1 MDWLDVL
8 RQMQAARVEAFADS
22 DRVGGSS
29 ITAQAEDSGYAIR
42 VIGPID
48 WWFGVDVVAVAEEL
62 MEQQPKVVTLYLDSP
77 GGDLFDAM
85 ALRAALDTLAE
96 SGTVITARAGGIVG
110 SAAVPVFLTGATRTA
125 QSYTRFMVHN
135 PRAVFIAG
143 GTLDALRASFEN
155 FAGTLTAATG
165 LYWDAISSHVEASTV
180 AEWRASN
187 QDVWLTAEESR
198 TVGLLSEE
206 SEEEPIPGP
215 EATARLD
222 AVRAQLIH
230 ARIRATLGR

>member
-1 MDWLDVL
+1 MNWLEVL
-8 RQMQAARVEAFADS
+8 RQLRAARVAAFADS
-22 DRVGGSS
+22 DRVGGS
-29 ITAQAEDSGYAIR
+29 ITAQVEDSGYAIR

-48 WWFGVDVVAVAEEL
+48 WWFGVDVIAVAEEL
-62 MEQQPKVVTLYLDSP
+62 MEQQPKVVNLYIDSP

-110 SAAVPVFLTGATRTA
+110 SAAVQVFLTGATRTA
-125 QSYTRFMVHN
+125 QSYTRFMVHS
-135 PRAVFIAG
+135 PRAVFSAG

-155 FAGTLTAATG
+155 FAGTVTAATG
-165 LYWDAISSHVEASTV
+165 LYWDAISSHVEASIV
-180 AEWRASN
+180 AGWRASN
-187 QDVWLTAEESR
+187 QDVWLTADESR
-198 TVGLLSEE
+198 TVGLLSAEL
-206 SEEEPIPGP
+206 EEPVPGP
-215 EATARLD
+215 DATARVD

>member
-1 MDWLDVL
+1 MDWLELL
-8 RQMQAARVEAFADS
+8 RQLRVTRVEAFADS
-22 DRVGGSS
+22 DRVGGS
-29 ITAQAEDSGYAIR
+29 ITAQADDSGYAIR

-62 MEQQPKVVTLYLDSP
+62 MVQQPPVVNLYIDSP

-85 ALRAALDTLAE
+85 ALRAALDTLAD

-135 PRAVFIAG
+135 PRAVFIAR
-143 GTLDALRASFEN
+143 GTLESLRASFED
-155 FAGTLTAATG
+155 FTGTLTAATG
-165 LYWDAISSHVEASTV
+165 LYWDALASHVNAATV
-180 AEWRASN
+180 AEWRQSN
-187 QDVWLTAEESR
+187 QDIWLTVEDSRAAGLLSAEESE
-198 TVGLLSEE
+198 VV
-206 SEEEPIPGP
+206 PAPGP
-215 EATARLD
+215 DVTAELD
-222 AVRAQLIH
+222 YIRAQMIH